1 MTHDYLTQPT
11 MIQLEEED
19 IIGQKCEE
27 AALSGLGFGIEKSLL

>member
-1 MTHDYLTQPT
+1 